1 MSVTSLPGFDVP
13 SMDINSALKMVQWSR
28 EVAVQAVNN
37 LDFADLIG
45 NSDKFAFHCSNK
57 IVNEGGDT
65 LRFPYREA
73 IDDDGTDGDEQIL
86 GNEAIVNYLYAQVA
100 INKKV
105 FSTKSA
111 TKLSMQQQAV
121 PMTLIADAEDEVVRR
136 MVRYFSEVAFRQLCG
151 YGLSYG
157 YNGITF
163 RNIAPE
169 RLSGFNGYNPILS
182 PDRTY
187 KINGKEESA
196 LGDGDFLTLND
207 IDIAKAAAQVPT
219 DGKPIIR
226 PLGLPG
232 GVDYILYVS
241 PAQMVALRADPNSG
255 ALQELSRFA
264 WMGMASE
271 FSGRGAIW
279 KNTGYNNGIV
289 AIYNGVQIRVSP
301 YVTPGIDANGN
312 PMSNVARAVLIGA
325 NAVLMAGGYAG
336 DGLRG
341 TDPHDWLTMT
351 KYELPH
357 QQGISFAAHS
367 MLGFSKARFG
377 GDNGTTLGDNGVI
390 VIPAL
395 SDMQAS
401 AKYSQNRVLKV
412 SMEGTSNVAVTSLP
426 KSSSSN
432 AAGAVLTNSAP
443 FSS

>member
-1 MSVTSLPGFDVP
+1 MAVTNLPGFDVP
-13 SMDINSALKMVQWSR
+13 SMDISSNLKMIQWSR
-28 EVAVQAVNN
+28 EVAVQAMNQ

-45 NSDKFAFHCSNK
+45 SSDKFAFHCSNK
-57 IVNEGGDT
+57 IANEGGDT

-86 GNEAIVNYLYAQVA
+86 GNEAIVDYLYAQVS

-105 FSTKSA
+105 FSTRSA

-121 PMTLIADAEDEVVRR
+121 PMKLIEDAEDEVVRR
-136 MVRYFSEVAFRQLCG
+136 MVRYYSEVAFRQLCG

-163 RNIAPE
+163 RNIAAE
-169 RLSGFNGYNPILS
+169 RLSGFNGYNPILA

-187 KINGKEESA
+187 KINGKEEA
-196 LGDGDFLTLND
+196 NIGDGDFLTLND

-264 WMGMASE
+264 WMGMAGE
-271 FSGRGAIW
+271 FSGKGAIW

-301 YVTPGIDANGN
+301 YVTPGIDANGT
-312 PMSNVARAVLIGA
+312 PMKNVARAVLIGA

-341 TDPHDWLTMT
+341 SDPHDWFTMT
-351 KYELPH
+351 KYDLPH

-377 GDNGTTLGDNGVI
+377 GDDGTTLGDNGVI

-412 SMEGTSNVAVTSLP
+412 AMQEASPASSPAASTAT
-426 KSSSSN
+426 KS
-432 AAGAVLTNSAP
+432 
-443 FSS
+443 